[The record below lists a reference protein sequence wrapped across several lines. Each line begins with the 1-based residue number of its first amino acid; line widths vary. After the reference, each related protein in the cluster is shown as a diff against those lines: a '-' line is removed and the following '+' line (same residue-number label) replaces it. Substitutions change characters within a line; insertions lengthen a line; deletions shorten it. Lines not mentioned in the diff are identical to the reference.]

1 MWSRITAF
9 LFSIIVFLTGIFAI
23 GATIPEKS
31 IQYRELAYG
40 THERQTLDL
49 NIPKENDGEIGLVL
63 FIHGGG
69 WIGGDKEVYGEAMQ
83 QVSDIYGFVAAA
95 MNYRYIGEES
105 DLLDI
110 MDDIDAALALI
121 KQKGEE
127 NGVNINKV
135 LLTGASAGGHL
146 SLLYAYSR
154 VETAPVKP
162 VAVVNNCGPTDLND
176 ENYYLENGLGS
187 DEQIAELF
195 SWAIGET
202 FSYEERASK
211 KEALE
216 KASPLY
222 YINENTVPTVI
233 NHGMKDNVVPYSNA
247 LSLYAKLT
255 EYGVVSYLNAYPES
269 GHGLDSDKENQKK
282 ATELFYGYCEEYLN

>member
-9 LFSIIVFLTGIFAI
+9 LFSIIVFLTGVFAI
-23 GATIPEKS
+23 GAMIPEKS

-69 WIGGDKEVYGEAMQ
+69 WIGGDKDGYEKSLEN
-83 QVSDIYGFVAAA
+83 VSDIYGFASAA
-95 MNYRYIGEES
+95 MNYRYVSES
-105 DLLDI
+105 TDLGDI

-135 LLTGASAGGHL
+135 LLTGGSAGGHL
-146 SLLYAYSR
+146 SLLYGYSR
-154 VETAPVKP
+154 VETAPIKP
-162 VAVVNNCGPTDLND
+162 VAVVDNCGLSDLND
-176 ENYYLENGLGS
+176 ENYYIENGLGG

-195 SWAIGET
+195 SWAIGESFT
-202 FSYEERASK
+202 YEERATK
-211 KEALE
+211 YELLE
-216 KASPLY
+216 KYSPNY

-247 LSLYAKLT
+247 LSLDAKLT
-255 EYGVVSYLNAYPES
+255 EYGVVHVLNAYPES